1 MARVDSVQKQ
11 RRSRNLALAGV
22 LVAFV
27 MLIFVITIVR
37 LGLLR

>member
-1 MARVDSVQKQ
+1 MMQDGLKQ

-27 MLIFVITIVR
+27 ALVFVITIVR
-37 LGLLR
+37 LMQLR